1 MLGTRDLLCWCHEHL
16 GRDADSPALRGR
28 QDSRLPVEGAVR
40 DVTCETIGM
49 DDERAPPST
58 SARSRKAREA
68 VVQSTSTVR
77 QGGNALVGRND
88 LAPKP
93 DPENRL
99 GRAKSAMMLEIEAT
113 TYLKTTSRRFA
124 TRA

>member
-1 MLGTRDLLCWCHEHL
+1 MATKEPQTRRAFGEQGVSRWL
-16 GRDADSPALRGR
+16 PALACFARKA
-28 QDSRLPVEGAVR
+28 GARSVGA
-40 DVTCETIGM
+40 ETPEL